1 MHVHKKFLGILK
13 SCGWGILFFLKTLL
27 AIILMILALPFAWVG
42 WSILDSNLGHYK
54 IPNAIA
60 ILLIM
65 PMTLVVIMATWK
77 SD

>member
-1 MHVHKKFLGILK
+1 MYKKVLGILK
-13 SCGWGILFFLKTLL
+13 SLGWGLLFFLKTFL
-27 AIILMILALPFAWVG
+27 AIICMVLALPFAWIG
-42 WSILDSNLGHYK
+42 WTILDSNLGQYK

-65 PMTLVVIMATWK
+65 PMTLIVIVATWK